1 MTVDFFKKVAD
12 LATNAL
18 TEELNTSVK
27 FGLVC
32 PAHNGS
38 HSDLTFEL
46 MQKSINSLYDGF
58 VALAKAGFDFDG
70 PLKDLLGEARKV
82 GLESEKAMFKA
93 TNGSNTHKGALFCV
107 GLFCVAIG
115 RLVGLGESFSP
126 KSCSNVIAKICNGI
140 CKRELTNIFAPTTHG
155 EKMYAKYSVSG
166 ARGSAEHGF
175 CEAVEDFLPVWKQI
189 KTQTAN
195 RDLAKTRL
203 LAYIVS
209 KTDDTNILYRSDKK
223 TLALAQNK
231 CRDLYFDFDGQ
242 KAKETED
249 WFINLNISCGGSAD
263 MLGLTLFL
271 DSLEEFEINFNN
283 NLPLTGK
290 NK

>member
-1 MTVDFFKKVAD
+1 MIVEFFNNVAD

-32 PAHNGS
+32 PSHNGS
-38 HSDLTFEL
+38 HDDLDFEL
-46 MQKSINSLYDGF
+46 MKKSINSLYDGF
-58 VALAKAGFDFDG
+58 VALVKVGFEFNA
-70 PLKDLLGEARKV
+70 PLENLLNEARKV

-93 TNGSNTHKGALFCV
+93 TNGSNTHKGALFCI

-115 RLVGLGESFSP
+115 WLVGRGESFSP
-126 KSCSNVIAKICNGI
+126 KNCSKVIAKICKGI
-140 CKRELTNIFAPTTHG
+140 CKRELTNTLSPTTHG

-166 ARGSAEHGF
+166 ARGSAERGF
-175 CEAVEDFLPVWKQI
+175 LESVENFLPIWKQI
-189 KTQTAN
+189 KTQTEN
-195 RDLAKTRL
+195 YDLAKTRL
-203 LAYIVS
+203 LAYVVS
-209 KTDDTNILYRSDKK
+209 KTDDTNILYRSDEK

-231 CRDLYFDFDGQ
+231 CRDLYLDFDEQ

-271 DSLEEFEINFNN
+271 DGLEEFEINFKNN
-283 NLPLTGK
+283 SPK
-290 NK
+290 RENK